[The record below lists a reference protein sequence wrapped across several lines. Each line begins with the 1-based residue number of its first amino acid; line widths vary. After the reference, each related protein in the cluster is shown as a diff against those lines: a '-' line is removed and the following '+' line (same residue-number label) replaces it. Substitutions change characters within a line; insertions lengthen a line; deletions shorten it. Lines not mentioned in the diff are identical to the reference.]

1 MPPAPPPK
9 PKDVNLAELRKKHLS
24 HEFQFCLGH
33 EPEHHPDEDPPHI
46 SKDNVGTF
54 KDKLQAE
61 QRSMETIG
69 ILIWFLKNIA
79 KYLFT
84 DRGSS
89 PINFENELI
98 ASQVQMKYTDASTE
112 TSKENNAKLLQ
123 SIAVQT
129 EFVRI
134 SDEIETS
141 DEFKSNQTDSATQT
155 ESTWFEEQLRQM
167 VSEEKA
173 KKRRSVDKVT
183 ETDDTG
189 TTMDEFIMISCKNYD
204 RSSLEMD
211 DGEVYEKIQ
220 HTSMAAEEPNEDDT
234 VRQLFLFKHL

>member
-1 MPPAPPPK
+1 
-9 PKDVNLAELRKKHLS
+9 
-24 HEFQFCLGH
+24 
-33 EPEHHPDEDPPHI
+33 
-46 SKDNVGTF
+46 
-54 KDKLQAE
+54 
-61 QRSMETIG
+61 
-69 ILIWFLKNIA
+69 
-79 KYLFT
+79 
-84 DRGSS
+84 
-89 PINFENELI
+89 
-98 ASQVQMKYTDASTE
+98 MKYTDASTE

-183 ETDDTG
+183 ETDNTG

-220 HTSMAAEEPNEDDT
+220 HTFMAAEEPNEDDT
-234 VRQLFLFKHL
+234 VRQLFFI